1 MSTVKVNTLTGTS
14 TAGSIAV
21 TGEGNSTTT
30 NLQQGLAKAWCKF
43 GVDAQPDDSFNI
55 ASGIDVNTGQWRFAK
70 TNSMSSTDYTVVGAN
85 GNLINSWNTGENGNA
100 IESTAN
106 HTQSKYN
113 NQTSSFQDFSTGGYG
128 MHSVHG
134 DLA

>member
-1 MSTVKVNTLTGTS
+1 MSTILVNTLTGTS

-30 NLQQGLAKAWCKF
+30 NLQQGLAKAWVKF
-43 GVDAQPDDSFNI
+43 GNDAQPDDSFNI
-55 ASGIDVNTGQWRFAK
+55 ASGTDVGTGQWRFAK
-70 TNSMSSTDYTVVGAN
+70 TNSMSSTDYTAVGAN
-85 GNLINSWNTGENGNA
+85 GNTISSWNTGAIGNA

-113 NQTSSFQDFSTGGYG
+113 NQSSSFQDFSGYG
-128 MHSVHG
+128 MHNVHG